1 MIIRQLKE
9 GCVYKIKRSKKE
21 GDYFNAYYMGQFY
34 TKRTVLHMFKSVNGG
49 WTESFTRE
57 QLEDTI
63 ITEEGEI

>member
-1 MIIRQLKE
+1 MILRMLQE
-9 GCVYKIKRSKKE
+9 GHVYKIRRSKKE
-21 GDYFNAYYMGQFY
+21 GDTFNAYYMGPFY

-63 ITEEGEI
+63 ITEEEGI